1 MPGLIGLILLGDKRI
16 QELWAAHGKNCRCCH
31 PCFWGAP
38 PGEVKSWRQWPVQT
52 FGCTDSRSQDFC
64 EPGQGG
70 LKLIGGTGSGLQ
82 IFSASIHSPPL
93 KLRQL
98 VRSTGQRARRYGW
111 TRRLEFMQGH
121 AVHRLRGGSAP
132 GKKPCLFRVL
142 RDMDC
147 RIGQPEESLAL
158 VCRARCRKAAC
169 QVVVGRGGI
178 GVRHDQPLPS
188 RSAIH
193 G

>member
-1 MPGLIGLILLGDKRI
+1 MLPSLFLG
-16 QELWAAHGKNCRCCH
+16 GT
-31 PCFWGAP
+31 
-38 PGEVKSWRQWPVQT
+38 SWRGEKLAAMPNPNIWVHRWPQSG
-52 FGCTDSRSQDFC
+52 FLHARSRGSSIDR
-64 EPGQGG
+64 GA
-70 LKLIGGTGSGLQ
+70 GSGLQ

-147 RIGQPEESLAL
+147 RIGQPEESLVL

-169 QVVVGRGGI
+169 QVVVGRAGI